1 MTKDLKEQLQFNIEE
16 SIKETEQ
23 KLDTIPKT
31 KQIHKKILFYIYKL
45 EKLKSYLPGSEKL

>member
-1 MTKDLKEQLQFNIEE
+1 MTKELKDQLQFNIEE

-31 KQIHKKILFYIYKL
+31 KQNHKKILFYIYKL

>member
-31 KQIHKKILFYIYKL
+31 KQNHKKYYFIFINLKTKKLFTRK
-45 EKLKSYLPGSEKL
+45 

>member
-1 MTKDLKEQLQFNIEE
+1 MTKELKEQLQFNIEE

-23 KLDTIPKT
+23 KLDTIPK
-31 KQIHKKILFYIYKL
+31 QNHKKILFYIYKL